1 MSITVSRYAYEKWR
15 QHPPRRGCQSGDYK
29 RKSEL
34 TAYKVA
40 RC

>member
-1 MSITVSRYAYEKWR
+1 MSITVSRYAYENGVNILR
-15 QHPPRRGCQSGDYK
+15 VEGGQSGDYK